1 MLNIETLQ
9 EVYTGE
15 VRSARHH
22 ATLVSNAIG
31 SCVAVMMIDHARQT
45 GGIAH
50 VMLPGS
56 AEHSEQKYQFRY
68 AENAIDELLRQMKDL
83 GSRDSDVIAVLA
95 GGGNVLRRPDDTIC
109 ATNICSVLDVL
120 KQRRVP
126 VAASSLGGTQR
137 RKVRLNLST
146 CRVFQA
152 LGDGREEV
160 LWRADS

>member
-15 VRSARHH
+15 VRSTRR

-31 SCVAVMMIDHARQT
+31 SCIAVMMIDQSRQA

-56 AEHSEQKYQFRY
+56 AERTQMDHRFRY
-68 AENAIDELLRQMKDL
+68 AENAVEELIRQMKEL
-83 GSRDSDVIAVLA
+83 GSRQSDLIAVLA

-109 ATNICSVLDVL
+109 SMNICSVLAVL
-120 KQRRVP
+120 QQRGVP
-126 VAASSLGGTQR
+126 ISASSLGGTER
-137 RKVRLNLST
+137 RKVRLDLMGR
-146 CRVFQA
+146 RVFQA
-152 LGDGREEV
+152 MGDGSEQV
-160 LWRADS
+160 LWQAVL